1 MDMVAFLVALVSWP
15 LALLGCA
22 FVVSGALG
30 LVRLPDL
37 YTRLHAASV
46 TDTGGTLLIVLA
58 LLLHAIFTFA
68 DPMAAIKLLL
78 IAGFTLFT
86 APTASH
92 ALAKTALLSGLV
104 PVGADGRA
112 LADSSEAASRMARS
126 RRPIAAPPDVQVG
139 MQADTQTGDDATA
152 GSDA

>member
-1 MDMVAFLVALVSWP
+1 MSDFLLGLVSWP
-15 LALLGCA
+15 LAGLGCL

-30 LVRLPDL
+30 LVRMPDL

-46 TDTGGTLLIVLA
+46 TDTGGTLLIAAA

-68 DPMAAIKLLL
+68 DPMAAIKLVL

-92 ALAKTALLSGLV
+92 ALAKTAMLV
-104 PVGADGRA
+104 GQVPLDADGKP
-112 LADSSEAASRMARS
+112 LLDSPEAASRLARS
-126 RRPIAAPPDVQVG
+126 REPVEHGSVG
-139 MQADTQTGDDATA
+139 GEE
-152 GSDA
+152 GS